1 MLIFFHL
8 CVTGKK
14 IVFETTGRGI
24 ICSERFIILI
34 CWCRVFYQVKK
45 LAKSLPSFEC
55 SYDQQTWTQHGATLT
70 SLHWKL
76 YNQFSLHRFRLGGN
90 MFQPK
95 AFLIW
100 IYILLAL
107 EYFSLFFRIINWFEV
122 QVFLFKCFNLSK
134 AEEENSKIPNMSRG
148 WHANGIRS
156 NCFCRECWEEAFIH
170 KCEQNLKIFSWCNSV
185 KFKKKIG

>member
-1 MLIFFHL
+1 MNAKLDLINIFTYKIYLVSWRSRFIILIFEAKHSHYSFDTMEAVNVNFFSVV
-8 CVTGKK
+8 CNRKK
-14 IVFETTGRGI
+14 NVFETTGRGI

-55 SYDQQTWTQHGATLT
+55 SYDQETWTQHGATLT

-107 EYFSLFFRIINWFEV
+107 EYFSLFSE
-122 QVFLFKCFNLSK
+122 L
-134 AEEENSKIPNMSRG
+134 
-148 WHANGIRS
+148 
-156 NCFCRECWEEAFIH
+156 
-170 KCEQNLKIFSWCNSV
+170 
-185 KFKKKIG
+185 